1 MNGIPSRSLGLP
13 TRIALGHNILAAA
26 HSINRWVCCYFYL
39 KAPACLIF
47 YSHRLLFQVPQD
59 RGSFSHRSYSLAQS
73 SKLQRSFLASAL
85 PSAITQHII
94 KPINPARLPAQ
105 PFPSLPANASGSRR
119 IIIPR
124 DRKNLLRALF
134 LYIRISDRPA
144 PKPYPLCSPLL
155 PAFTNALTII
165 YPKAALA
172 HFAFVMAY
180 YDKQRTRFRAV
191 TLPFPCHHP
200 IHHLKPINPARLPTH
215 PFPSLPANASGSRR
229 ITIPRNRKNLLRA
242 CSATQSPVP
251 ALPKIHSHRL
261 LFQVPQDR
269 GSFSTNPTRSHNL
282 PSFNAH
288 SWLQHFPALPRNT
301 SLKPINPRAHQPNA
315 SGGLHA

>member
-1 MNGIPSRSLGLP
+1 M
-13 TRIALGHNILAAA
+13 
-26 HSINRWVCCYFYL
+26 
-39 KAPACLIF
+39 
-47 YSHRLLFQVPQD
+47 
-59 RGSFSHRSYSLAQS
+59 SHRSYSLAQS

-105 PFPSLPANASGSRR
+105 PFPSLPANASSSRR

-124 DRKNLLRALF
+124 DRKNLLRTLF
-134 LYIRISDRPA
+134 LYVRISDRPA
-144 PKPYPLCSPLL
+144 PKPYPLCSPQL
-155 PAFTNALTII
+155 PAFTDALTII

-200 IHHLKPINPARLPTH
+200 IHHLKPSNPARLPAH

-242 CSATQSPVP
+242 CSATQFPVS
-251 ALPKIHSHRL
+251 ALPRIHSHRL
-261 LFQVPQDR
+261 LFQVSQDR
-269 GSFSTNPTRSHNL
+269 GSFSHRSYSLAQSSKLQRSFLASAL
-282 PSFNAH
+282 PSATT
-288 SWLQHFPALPRNT
+288 QHIIKTNQPPRSPT
-301 SLKPINPRAHQPNA
+301 
-315 SGGLHA
+315 